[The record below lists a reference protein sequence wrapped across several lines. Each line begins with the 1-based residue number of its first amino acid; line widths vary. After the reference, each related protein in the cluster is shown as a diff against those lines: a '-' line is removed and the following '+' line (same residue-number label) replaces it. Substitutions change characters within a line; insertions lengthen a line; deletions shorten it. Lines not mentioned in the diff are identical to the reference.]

1 VVSFDGAGQV
11 RKIYDNQGPLKMRES
26 KFAQHR
32 YFLKDSI
39 RKTVDF
45 SGTDQNLGLPPPTI
59 EKPYQNDKK
68 VIPLIPPSDLADL
81 YTITLQS
88 AINNRQSRRQ
98 FKRESISLAELSFLL
113 WATQGIRQPI
123 DYGHAL
129 RTVPSAGARHALETY
144 LAVLNVEDLGAGF
157 YRYLPV
163 SHSIVVEKLDGLA
176 GKKITRATFHQ
187 NWMANGA
194 VVFIWTAIPYR
205 MEWRYGLAA
214 HRVILLDAGHVCQ
227 NLYLACEAIGAGTC
241 AVAAYDQEQMD
252 KVLGIDGDDEFAVY
266 AAAVGRPR

>member
-1 VVSFDGAGQV
+1 MQQSE
-11 RKIYDNQGPLKMRES
+11 INQ
-26 KFAQHR
+26 QR

-45 SGTDQNLGLPPPTI
+45 SRTDQNIGVPPPPI
-59 EKPYQNDKK
+59 EKPYHKDKE

-81 YTITLQS
+81 YAITLQS
-88 AINNRQSRRQ
+88 AITQRKSRRR
-98 FKRESISLAELSFLL
+98 FKGESISLTELSFLL
-113 WATQGIRQPI
+113 WATQGIRKTI

-144 LAVLNVEDLGAGF
+144 LAVLNVDNLGAGF

-163 SHSIVVEKLDGLA
+163 SHSILVEKLDDLA
-176 GKKITRATFHQ
+176 GQKLNGASFQ
-187 NWMANGA
+187 QGWMANAA
-194 VVFIWTAIPYR
+194 VVFIWTTIPYR

-227 NLYLACEAIGAGTC
+227 NLYLACEAVGVGTC
-241 AVAAYDQEQMD
+241 AVAAYDQEKMD
-252 KVLGIDGDDEFAVY
+252 QLLEIDGDDEFVIY

>member
-1 VVSFDGAGQV
+1 MDYKYRQLAKRDFPLLIRLLKVFGKAFGETSNYQSAVPSRSYISSLLEKSHIVVLA
-11 RKIYDNQGPLKMRES
+11 
-26 KFAQHR
+26 A
-32 YFLKDSI
+32 
-39 RKTVDF
+39 
-45 SGTDQNLGLPPPTI
+45 
-59 EKPYQNDKK
+59 
-68 VIPLIPPSDLADL
+68 LADL

-98 FKRESISLAELSFLL
+98 FKKESISLAELSFLL

-144 LAVLNVEDLGAGF
+144 LAILNAEDLDAGF

-163 SHSIVVEKLDGLA
+163 SHSIMVERLDSLVGQ
-176 GKKITRATFHQ
+176 KITGATFHQ
-187 NWMANGA
+187 NWMADAA
-194 VVFIWTAIPYR
+194 VVFIWAAIPYR

-252 KVLGIDGDDEFAVY
+252 QLLGIDGDDEFVIY
-266 AAAVGRPR
+266 TAAVGRPQ